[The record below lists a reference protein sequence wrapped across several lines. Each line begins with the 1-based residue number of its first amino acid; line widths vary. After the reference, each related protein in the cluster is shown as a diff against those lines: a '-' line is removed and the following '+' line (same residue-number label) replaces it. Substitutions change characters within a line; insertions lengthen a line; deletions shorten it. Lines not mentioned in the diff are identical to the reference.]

1 MIAIV
6 SVPCTLKLL
15 QGNDVHLSA
24 CVGCHLVIFIEKNG
38 IDIFVFTDYKIADL
52 IGKVRIDPAVAPSDF
67 GDDNIRQAAEGC
79 IDYKPMALKHNVRV
93 FLDGDCAASFFQR

>member
-38 IDIFVFTDYKIADL
+38 IDFFVFTDYKIADL
-52 IGKVRIDPAVAPSDF
+52 IGKVRIRV
-67 GDDNIRQAAEGC
+67 I
-79 IDYKPMALKHNVRV
+79 LKSVSIMNLIKLEH
-93 FLDGDCAASFFQR
+93 FAMQSKTFE